1 MEAASIAKVFQ
12 AQWGLV
18 SLVIMST
25 SGTPLPVKNNEKDV
39 SVEDSLPVVDR
50 LSLCESIKSEPIV
63 NRRELWSYYRNLLQ
77 WRQRMFESFN
87 CVEEARQLTFW
98 LTLIQ
103 SVGPMSYAMTLFQ
116 SLAFSAGYDPS
127 KGPGSSCDSGG
138 ASAQCVLPWLGGT
151 KSVSSIVL
159 VANGV
164 SFAVMTTMFITIG
177 SAADYGTFGRWLL
190 FVITII
196 CWGAQF
202 ATISLTVPS
211 RWPVAMALYMI
222 GFITYGATLV
232 FYAAAF
238 PRLARNTARSRGL
251 RTQYEAGEITK
262 EEYDMEESMEKN
274 RISNISTTHSNIG
287 YIGTLCINLSVLIPL
302 QNHPK
307 SNNYAL
313 LLTNAYWVIL
323 GIWWFIFQQPRP
335 GPPVPRGENYL
346 TIGWKQI
353 WLAVKQY
360 KKLPYTFIYLFAF
373 FLLADGLNTTGT
385 LVEHLPRSRTS
396 DYVHGIDAWVLVYP
410 EVLEIE
416 YEDDVCCYECGDC
429 YDSVVGIIGR
439 AYNVV
444 FGLFQAPYYAF
455 SQTMMAEL
463 SPPGFDNMF
472 FGLFG
477 LSNRASST
485 IGPNVIQAII
495 DNTGNNWMGFPFLFA
510 LCAAASLVIWFG
522 VDVEKGRGD
531 AGRWGWRARAERAE
545 GDCNKSWEY
554 VSKSVDSDDLRQ
566 LLTTTTTTTTTMSIE
581 KSPDSFMFTVG
592 KLGATTGSIVNIAV
606 NRNVTEEKRRE
617 SEFWALQDDI
627 LNEFG
632 INSPEPPKLQLRN
645 VTQTSV
651 TLEWPTIELATSK
664 LRSLDIYRNGQRLA
678 AIPSPHTNT
687 STKLSG
693 LELNTEYTFQLILR
707 TTAGT
712 YPSNLIR
719 VRTHTMTDTSGIC
732 VCFGNVQDE
741 ILLENAK
748 LALREMGGRWSE
760 KIQIDTTHFVCTT
773 PAVTPGGAQA
783 TGGVSGAPGVEYQ
796 RALQLSIPVVQPLWI
811 LACHSEKKMMPIASF
826 YLGATPINTPN
837 TSNFNRPQSMSQANL
852 SRGGGAPTTS
862 PPPAGSHSTLSSH
875 RASMPPPA

>member
-12 AQWGLV
+12 ARGGASLAI

-25 SGTPLPVKNNEKDV
+25 NGIPLPAKNNVNKKDV
-39 SVEDSLPVVDR
+39 NVEDSFPVVDH
-50 LSLCESIKSEPIV
+50 LPSCESIKSEPIV
-63 NRRELWSYYRNLLQ
+63 NRRELWSYYLYYNGD
-77 WRQRMFESFN
+77 N
-87 CVEEARQLTFW
+87 
-98 LTLIQ
+98 

-262 EEYDMEESMEKN
+262 EEHDMEESMEKN
-274 RISNISTTHSNIG
+274 RISNIST
-287 YIGTLCINLSVLIPL
+287 
-302 QNHPK
+302 
-307 SNNYAL
+307 
-313 LLTNAYWVIL
+313 
-323 GIWWFIFQQPRP
+323 QPRP
-335 GPPVPRGENYL
+335 GPPVPKGESYL

-385 LVEHLPRSRTS
+385 LVGICQNDKFSFSFLQNTYLGLAQAITS
-396 DYVHGIDAWVLVYP
+396 TASTLGFWYIQRYWKLNTKTMFVVTNVVTVMIPLWGMIGIWTRKF
-410 EVLEIE
+410 
-416 YEDDVCCYECGDC
+416 
-429 YDSVVGIIGR
+429 GIIGR

-531 AGRWGWRARAERAE
+531 ARRWGDE
-545 GDCNKSWEY
+545 
-554 VSKSVDSDDLRQ
+554 
-566 LLTTTTTTTTTMSIE
+566 T
-581 KSPDSFMFTVG
+581 
-592 KLGATTGSIVNIAV
+592 
-606 NRNVTEEKRRE
+606 RR
-617 SEFWALQDDI
+617 
-627 LNEFG
+627 
-632 INSPEPPKLQLRN
+632 
-645 VTQTSV
+645 
-651 TLEWPTIELATSK
+651 
-664 LRSLDIYRNGQRLA
+664 
-678 AIPSPHTNT
+678 
-687 STKLSG
+687 
-693 LELNTEYTFQLILR
+693 
-707 TTAGT
+707 
-712 YPSNLIR
+712 
-719 VRTHTMTDTSGIC
+719 
-732 VCFGNVQDE
+732 
-741 ILLENAK
+741 
-748 LALREMGGRWSE
+748 
-760 KIQIDTTHFVCTT
+760 
-773 PAVTPGGAQA
+773 
-783 TGGVSGAPGVEYQ
+783 
-796 RALQLSIPVVQPLWI
+796 RALDKGELVGTI
-811 LACHSEKKMMPIASF
+811 
-826 YLGATPINTPN
+826 
-837 TSNFNRPQSMSQANL
+837 
-852 SRGGGAPTTS
+852 
-862 PPPAGSHSTLSSH
+862 
-875 RASMPPPA
+875 